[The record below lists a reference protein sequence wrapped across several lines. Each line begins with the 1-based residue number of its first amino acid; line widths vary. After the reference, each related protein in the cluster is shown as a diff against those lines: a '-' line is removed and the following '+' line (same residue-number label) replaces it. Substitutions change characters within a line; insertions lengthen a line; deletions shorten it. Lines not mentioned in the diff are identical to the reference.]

1 MRCADFIR
9 VTQRLQSRNRL
20 ICFWQVW
27 EDLFKRRVN
36 AGGAVD
42 ELLEI
47 ANLFPLVAE
56 CSRVK
61 RRNVGGTGLIFL
73 SVHLG
78 VGQFR
83 IEIAIFQYI
92 SIQSAVQPELGNIIP
107 RREVAAAEG

>member
-27 EDLFKRRVN
+27 EDIFKRRVN

-56 CSRVK
+56 RSRVK
-61 RRNVGGTGLIFL
+61 RRNIGGAGLIFL
-73 SVHLG
+73 SIYLS
-78 VGQFR
+78 VGQFG
-83 IEIAIFQYI
+83 IEIAILQHI
-92 SIQSAVQPELGNIIP
+92 PIQSAV
-107 RREVAAAEG
+107 